1 VLSDLSRNPI
11 SETIRRLSADR
22 QTGELQVRSG
32 KFVKTVFF
40 DGGRLVFAASN
51 LKKDRL
57 GEALISIGRIT
68 AHDFDRA
75 STLMRERRQRFGD
88 ALVQAGVME
97 KDELGIS
104 VAKQVRRIVLSLFQ
118 LTEGAAFFEE
128 RECVIPLEYMVSISV
143 HQTLYQGIRTMVNP
157 QLILAGIGDLDRRV
171 TLAEVPPF
179 RFPAQRCSA
188 EEREVLEAAA
198 AGKVTLRKLSVA
210 PGKLAMPRVRAAYA
224 LLSSGILSLVD
235 AGSDTQPVAQAEA
248 EAFLLSPLRK
258 DPEPEPEDALR
269 QEISQELQRSPEIDP
284 KAWLHLP
291 AGASGGDLIRALES
305 KLDRYLSLLD
315 SVQDAKLRADIEVV
329 LGRATV
335 QLRQA
340 QRGQTL
346 PAKPAPAE
354 PAPQPDNDGLPG
366 IELEEEPEG
375 VASAEAESAAGRESA
390 EAGTAPA
397 ERAAGDAPSPAAEAK
412 TEEQLSG
419 TGRMTGIAR
428 VEHMLMEAE
437 VRMTVGDYANAI
449 RLYDRL
455 VEQAPDV
462 ATYRVKLAIAMT
474 HYPRTVKRAER
485 EFVEATRLEPGNPDI
500 YYQLGLYYKI
510 MKQKSRAISA
520 FRTAIRLAPR
530 HRPARQEL
538 EALSPRDSALTSLRK
553 LFK

>member
-1 VLSDLSRNPI
+1 VLSDLARTPI
-11 SETIRRLSADR
+11 SETLRRLSADR

-57 GEALISIGRIT
+57 GEALIAIGRIT
-68 AHDFDRA
+68 SHDFDRA

-143 HQTLYQGIRTMVNP
+143 HQALYQGIRTMVNP

-179 RFPAQRCSA
+179 RFPVQRCSA
-188 EEREVLEAAA
+188 EEREVLEATA
-198 AGKVTLRKLSVA
+198 AGKVTLRKVTVA

-224 LLSSGILSLVD
+224 LLASGILALVD
-235 AGSDTQPVAQAEA
+235 AGSDTQPVVQAEN
-248 EAFLLSPLRK
+248 EAFLLSPLRR
-258 DPEPEPEDALR
+258 DPEPSADEVLR
-269 QEISQELQRSPEIDP
+269 REIAQELQRSADIDP
-284 KAWLHLP
+284 KDWLKLP
-291 AGASGGDLIRALES
+291 QGASGGDLIRALES

-315 SVQDAKLRADIEVV
+315 TVQDPKLRADIEVV
-329 LGRATV
+329 LGRATI

-346 PAKPAPAE
+346 PAKPPADE
-354 PAPQPDNDGLPG
+354 PAPQPDNDGLPE
-366 IELEEEPEG
+366 IDLESGTGKEAARAKAATSDGSPADEEGEPG
-375 VASAEAESAAGRESA
+375 GPASASGQ
-390 EAGTAPA
+390 P
-397 ERAAGDAPSPAAEAK
+397 P

-449 RLYDRL
+449 KVYDRL

-462 ATYRVKLAIAMT
+462 AAYRVKLAIAMT
-474 HYPRTVKRAER
+474 HHPRTVKRAER

-500 YYQLGLYYKI
+500 HYQLGLYYKI
-510 MKQKSRAISA
+510 MKQKSRAIAA

-530 HRPARQEL
+530 HRPAREEL